1 MGGEK
6 ETNLHIQYNEAHME
20 DMHTNTLP
28 RGLCNPY
35 ENTIRPKWISRNWF
49 QIARSRGKGDTGH
62 YYTKLRGETRMF
74 TQAFFSY
81 VNSQAEITEE
91 KKRQAKETYVNS
103 LTPFTRQSVFRLN
116 TGVMRNTL
124 QRSQR

>member
-1 MGGEK
+1 
-6 ETNLHIQYNEAHME
+6 
-20 DMHTNTLP
+20 
-28 RGLCNPY
+28 
-35 ENTIRPKWISRNWF
+35 
-49 QIARSRGKGDTGH
+49 
-62 YYTKLRGETRMF
+62 MF